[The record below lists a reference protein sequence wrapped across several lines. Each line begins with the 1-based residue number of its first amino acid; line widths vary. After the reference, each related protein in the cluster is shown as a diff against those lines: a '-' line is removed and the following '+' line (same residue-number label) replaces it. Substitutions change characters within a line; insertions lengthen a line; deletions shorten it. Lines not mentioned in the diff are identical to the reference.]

1 MDQAGPPSPQKQC
14 AVIITTFFHTKPL
27 CSHGHAWLHVRWR
40 PSMSLYSSQS
50 HTLSRVL
57 SRSTVLPRP
66 FSSVPILFF
75 PAASIFVS
83 ERIFAYLPSYSC
95 ISVAEFRG
103 NASPTPSDSLDSQLS
118 APTGRQSF
126 CYFAFIII
134 GTSPAYSS
142 GLFCVQSSKSF
153 WVIVYSQEWENDLK
167 ENDTTQRRG

>member
-1 MDQAGPPSPQKQC
+1 MATHGYMSDGDPPCHSI
-14 AVIITTFFHTKPL
+14 AL
-27 CSHGHAWLHVRWR
+27 NL
-40 PSMSLYSSQS
+40 
-50 HTLSRVL
+50 TLSPARSVGLL
-57 SRSTVLPRP
+57 SCLP

-103 NASPTPSDSLDSQLS
+103 NASPTPSDSLDSWLS
-118 APTGRQSF
+118 APTGLQSF